1 MISGAGVLD
10 AERLAAGTPYSQFAL
25 LVMTDGNQNVT
36 PYVQDPPVTS
46 AIAPY
51 ASTVYAIGLGTPGN
65 VSDTTLGQIANYM
78 LVTGDM
84 TAAARRFRLT
94 KYFVQILAGVTRT
107 AIVVDPQG
115 DLHVGSEHR
124 IPFLATEADVELDVI
139 ALCPLAPLLEFELEA
154 PDGTRIGPGFGAPTV
169 VFRGNRED
177 AFYRLSLP
185 VDPGIRAAG
194 EWNAILRLSKR
205 SLARRSRELEQ
216 WAEVLAQ
223 LRRLGTLPYSLV
235 VQSYSNLELA
245 VYVKPTVAVAG
256 DRIDL
261 YALLSEYQRPSTDNG
276 AVSVAV
282 TGPLGGT
289 ITVSLQPTRPGQ
301 FEGSFTAHVPG
312 LYDCRFLATGTT
324 GQGQSFQREET
335 RSVSAFKGRIPVGM
349 GDDGDDMRGH
359 DHSRDPAGKHLDVLL
374 GRDRGAFCRLL
385 DRAGSDPKIAK
396 RLGIDQESAKSL
408 HERCC
413 RDELG

>member
-1 MISGAGVLD
+1 
-10 AERLAAGTPYSQFAL
+10 
-25 LVMTDGNQNVT
+25 MTDGNQNVT

-94 KYFVQILAGVTRT
+94 KYFVQILAGMTRT

-139 ALCPLAPLLEFELEA
+139 ALCRSRRSSSSSWKPQTARGLGLASAHRPSSS
-154 PDGTRIGPGFGAPTV
+154 GVTGG
-169 VFRGNRED
+169 

-216 WAEVLAQ
+216 SAEVLAQ

-349 GDDGDDMRGH
+349 GDDGDDIADTTTPGIRLASISTCCSVVTGARSAGCSTGLGLTRR
-359 DHSRDPAGKHLDVLL
+359 SRSGSGSTRRAQS
-374 GRDRGAFCRLL
+374 RCMSGA
-385 DRAGSDPKIAK
+385 AETS
-396 RLGIDQESAKSL
+396 
-408 HERCC
+408 
-413 RDELG
+413 